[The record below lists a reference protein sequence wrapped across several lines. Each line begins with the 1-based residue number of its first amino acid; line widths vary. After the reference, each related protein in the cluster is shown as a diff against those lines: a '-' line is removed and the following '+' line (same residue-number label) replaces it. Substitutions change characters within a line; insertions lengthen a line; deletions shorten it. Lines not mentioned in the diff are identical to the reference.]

1 VALTAQQELFIEEYI
16 KCRKGAEAARR
27 AGYSEHT
34 ARTQAS
40 RLLTNVD
47 ILKEIQERTKA
58 NAMDLDEAFSRLADF
73 ARADLGQWLSDDG
86 AVDIAQMKRDG
97 ATHFIR
103 KVKRTEKS
111 GVTATGGEWS
121 EVTGEVELYD
131 ALSATKFVA
140 DLHKRGPS
148 GKEDDPLHVKHTIVK
163 GYATVTPDDWDED
176 TTDSHL

>member
-1 VALTAQQELFIEEYI
+1 MALTAQQELFIQEYV

-27 AGYSEHT
+27 AGYSPKT
-34 ARTQAS
+34 AKVQAS
-40 RLLTNVD
+40 RLLTKANV
-47 ILKEIQERTKA
+47 LGEIEKRTKD
-58 NAMDLDEAFSRLADF
+58 NAMALDEALSRLADF

-86 AVDIAQMKRDG
+86 AIDIAQMKRDG

-131 ALSATKFVA
+131 AKDANKFIAELHTKSA
-140 DLHKRGPS
+140 S
-148 GKEDDPLHVKHTIVK
+148 GKEDDPLHIKVIEGPKDVR
-163 GYATVTPDDWDED
+163 
-176 TTDSHL
+176 